1 MEGLSHLVTQSLARH
16 NFEPAF
22 DHRRIAWS
30 KWFRCESNFSVLLAP
45 SQPGIFTLGEELIAP
60 GELAAA
66 GGKRM
71 LALFQISET
80 DDLGMALGHLF
91 LPGSP
96 VRARLENG
104 RCFVRYAVI
113 EDAQQRHA
121 AHAALEEWAGT
132 ASETASGISNSV
144 PLPSAPFSGGVSQSL
159 ELQDAEPKAQVEAP
173 TPLPE
178 GF

>member
-1 MEGLSHLVTQSLARH
+1 MEGLARLVTESLAKH

-30 KWFRCESNFSVLLAP
+30 RWFRCESNFSVLLAP
-45 SQPGIFTLGEELIAP
+45 SQPGIFALGEEVLAP

-96 VRARLENG
+96 VRERLENG
-104 RCFVRYAVI
+104 RCFARYAVI
-113 EDAQQRHA
+113 EDAAQRHA
-121 AHAALEEWAGT
+121 ACAALQQWAG
-132 ASETASGISNSV
+132 SSSDTASGISNH
-144 PLPSAPFSGGVSQSL
+144 LNLQSAPFSGGISQPL
-159 ELQDAEPKAQVEAP
+159 EVQDAEPRAHIEAP
-173 TPLPE
+173 TPLPD